1 MDERR
6 RASVHAH
13 PLEVVSL
20 AIGIILLTLGLVFA
34 VGDVDV
40 TRIGVGWIWF
50 GILAATGLVL
60 LALAWRRHKAYADE
74 REMTTP
80 SAGGMDV
87 SP

>member
-20 AIGIILLTLGLVFA
+20 AIGIILLTLGLVVA

-40 TRIGVGWIWF
+40 TRISVGWIWF
-50 GILAATGLVL
+50 GILAATGVVL
-60 LALAWRRHKAYADE
+60 LALAWRRHKALAED
-74 REMTTP
+74 REMTTS
-80 SAGGMDV
+80 SAGGIDV
-87 SP
+87 AP

>member
-1 MDERR
+1 MDDGRH
-6 RASVHAH
+6 ASAHAH

-34 VGDVDV
+34 VGNVDV

-50 GILAATGLVL
+50 GILAAIGLVV
-60 LALAWRRHKAYADE
+60 LALAWRRHKALTEE
-74 REMTTP
+74 REMTTS
-80 SAGGMDV
+80 SAGGIDL